1 MSFCLIFL
9 LATFVGNELNIY
21 INFLK
26 ITKIIKKL
34 GHNELKKVKYAW
46 AGHQGCFKNNHWTI
60 KINKIGSR

>member
-1 MSFCLIFL
+1 MSFCLIL
-9 LATFVGNELNIY
+9 LLETFVGNELNIY

-46 AGHQGCFKNNHWTI
+46 AGHQGCFKNNH
-60 KINKIGSR
+60 